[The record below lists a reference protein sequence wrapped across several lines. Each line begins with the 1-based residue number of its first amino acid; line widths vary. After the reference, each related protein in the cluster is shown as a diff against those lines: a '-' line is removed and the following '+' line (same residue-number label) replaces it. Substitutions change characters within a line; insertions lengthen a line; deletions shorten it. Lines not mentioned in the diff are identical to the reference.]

1 MDCDGCV
8 FNRKDENGSQ
18 IGCSAGR
25 LEKFIER
32 GNAKHSLGRPFYDL
46 DRFCNMYRDQD
57 IELETAR
64 LQVMQTFGIVIED
77 SLERNSWE
85 DYLALIEEIKKI
97 EYPASHVK
105 IVLSTS
111 RKRGVENV
119 VRAVDD
125 LKQAF
130 RHTSALFHE
139 HDQAMLKEYENFMKL
154 INAAYLVKLDVWKV
168 KTLDKDLFSKIDK
181 ITNDEMEPIVI
192 LKEDG
197 FYVAL
202 KNLVNKF
209 YLDFNDYDKTI
220 DFLYGQAKGVKDA
233 PK

>member
-1 MDCDGCV
+1 
-8 FNRKDENGSQ
+8 
-18 IGCSAGR
+18 
-25 LEKFIER
+25 
-32 GNAKHSLGRPFYDL
+32 
-46 DRFCNMYRDQD
+46 
-57 IELETAR
+57 
-64 LQVMQTFGIVIED
+64 
-77 SLERNSWE
+77 
-85 DYLALIEEIKKI
+85 
-97 EYPASHVK
+97 
-105 IVLSTS
+105 
-111 RKRGVENV
+111 
-119 VRAVDD
+119 
-125 LKQAF
+125 
-130 RHTSALFHE
+130 
-139 HDQAMLKEYENFMKL
+139 MKL